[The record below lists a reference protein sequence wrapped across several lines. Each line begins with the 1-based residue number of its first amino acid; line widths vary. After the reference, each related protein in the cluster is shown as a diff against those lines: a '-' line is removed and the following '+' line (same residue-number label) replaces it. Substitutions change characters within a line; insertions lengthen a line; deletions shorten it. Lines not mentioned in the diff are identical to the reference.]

1 MDDVNTEN
9 HRAIVENLEG
19 LNSDDD
25 WVSVKAIIQILH
37 LVMKK
42 CIWHVCGIMF
52 LSHRK
57 KVRNFSKIYE
67 FLSLRL

>member
-9 HRAIVENLEG
+9 HRTIVENLEG

-25 WVSVKAIIQILH
+25 WVSVKVIIQILH
-37 LVMKK
+37 LVMMK
-42 CIWHVCGIMF
+42 CTWHVCGIKV

-57 KVRNFSKIYE
+57 KSVK
-67 FLSLRL
+67 FLRKL

>member
-42 CIWHVCGIMF
+42 YVCGIMF